1 MLALAIAAGLLIG
14 LSLGALGGGGSILTV
29 PALVYLM
36 GMSPHKATAASLFVV
51 GGASL
56 IGAVSH
62 FRAGRVRLRE
72 GVIFGIVGVAGSYA
86 GSIASEAVPANLL
99 LAGFGVLMLIV
110 AALMFTRGRRG
121 GRVGTAQEV
130 GPDGELRP
138 ADEDDPDDP
147 LRASGPARGGPAR
160 GGRAGSGA
168 GPAGHGRPDG
178 TAPASGPGGRAGV
191 ALADANLADASLAD
205 AAEISEPAT
214 ARPATVGPTT
224 AKPRPVPV
232 AGRSRLA
239 GSPRQILIMVAA
251 ATVVG
256 LVTGFFGVG
265 GGFVVVPALVLALGF
280 DMPTAVGTSLVVI
293 VVNSISALISRI
305 GHASMA
311 LNWPVIAIFT
321 GAAVIGTIAGSAVA
335 GRVNP
340 RRLGVAFTLLIIAVA
355 VYTLARSV
363 PGLF

>member
-62 FRAGRVRLRE
+62 LRAGRVRLRE
-72 GVIFGIVGVAGSYA
+72 GVIFGIVGVAGSYV

-99 LAGFGVLMLIV
+99 LAGFGVLMLVV

-121 GRVGTAQEV
+121 GRVGAAQVV
-130 GPDGELRP
+130 GPDGKLHP
-138 ADEDDPDDP
+138 VDQDDPDHVGPDSP
-147 LRASGPARGGPAR
+147 PRTGPAGTGPA
-160 GGRAGSGA
+160 GTGPAGTARSGA
-168 GPAGHGRPDG
+168 GRGGHERSAGDFG
-178 TAPASGPGGRAGV
+178 TDPVPVQAGRAGV
-191 ALADANLADASLAD
+191 ALADA
-205 AAEISEPAT
+205 AEISEPVT
-214 ARPATVGPTT
+214 TGPQPATT
-224 AKPRPVPV
+224 
-232 AGRSRLA
+232 AGRTRLA
-239 GSPRQILIMVAA
+239 GSPRQILVMVAA

-265 GGFVVVPALVLALGF
+265 GGFVVVPALVLALGL

-293 VVNSISALISRI
+293 VVNSISALVSRI

-321 GAAVIGTIAGSAVA
+321 GAAVIGTIAGSSVA

-340 RRLGVAFTLLIIAVA
+340 RKLGVAFTLLVIAVA
-355 VYTLARSV
+355 VYTLARSI

>member
-121 GRVGTAQEV
+121 GRVGAAQVV

-138 ADEDDPDDP
+138 ADQDDPDSP
-147 LRASGPARGGPAR
+147 LRDDGPALGGPAL
-160 GGRAGSGA
+160 GGPTGTGA
-168 GPAGHGRPDG
+168 GPGRHGRPAG
-178 TAPASGPGGRAGV
+178 TDQVPAPGRTGV
-191 ALADANLADASLAD
+191 ALADAALADAALAD
-205 AAEISEPAT
+205 AAEISEPGT
-214 ARPATVGPTT
+214 AATVT
-224 AKPRPVPV
+224 ATPRPVPV

-340 RRLGVAFTLLIIAVA
+340 RKLGVAFTLLIIAVA

>member
-72 GVIFGIVGVAGSYA
+72 GVIFGIVGVAGSYV

-99 LAGFGVLMLIV
+99 LAGFGVLMLVV

-121 GRVGTAQEV
+121 GRVGAAQVV

-138 ADEDDPDDP
+138 ADQDDPDHVGP
-147 LRASGPARGGPAR
+147 ESPPRTGPAGTGPAR
-160 GGRAGSGA
+160 SGA
-168 GPAGHGRPDG
+168 GQGGHERPATDSG
-178 TAPASGPGGRAGV
+178 TDPVPVQARRAGV
-191 ALADANLADASLAD
+191 ALAD
-205 AAEISEPAT
+205 AAEISEPVT
-214 ARPATVGPTT
+214 AGPQPATT
-224 AKPRPVPV
+224 
-232 AGRSRLA
+232 AGRTRLA
-239 GSPRQILIMVAA
+239 RSPRQILIMVAA

-265 GGFVVVPALVLALGF
+265 GGFVVVPALVLALGL

-340 RRLGVAFTLLIIAVA
+340 RKLGVAFTLLVIAVA
-355 VYTLARSV
+355 VYTLARSI

>member
-29 PALVYLM
+29 PALVYLI

-51 GGASL
+51 GGAAL

-72 GVIFGIVGVAGSYA
+72 GVVFGIVGVAGSYA

-99 LAGFGVLMLIV
+99 LAGFGVLMLVV
-110 AALMFTRGRRG
+110 AALMFTRGRRD
-121 GRVGTAQEV
+121 GRAGAAQVV

-138 ADEDDPDDP
+138 ADQDDPDDP
-147 LRASGPARGGPAR
+147 LRAGAAGPGQARSGLAGSGTPGGDGGPA
-160 GGRAGSGA
+160 GTV
-168 GPAGHGRPDG
+168 PA
-178 TAPASGPGGRAGV
+178 ASPGGRAGV
-191 ALADANLADASLAD
+191 VLADVALADAALADAALADAALAD
-205 AAEISEPAT
+205 AAEISDPVT
-214 ARPATVGPTT
+214 AA
-224 AKPRPVPV
+224 PRPVPV
-232 AGRSRLA
+232 TGRSRLA
-239 GSPRQILIMVAA
+239 RSPRQILIMVAA

-311 LNWPVIAIFT
+311 LNWPIIAIFT
-321 GAAVIGTIAGSAVA
+321 AAAVIGTIAGSAVA

>member
-99 LAGFGVLMLIV
+99 LAGFGVLMLVV

-121 GRVGTAQEV
+121 GRVGAAQVV

-138 ADEDDPDDP
+138 ADQDDPDSP
-147 LRASGPARGGPAR
+147 LRDDGPALGGPAL
-160 GGRAGSGA
+160 GGPTGTGR
-168 GPAGHGRPDG
+168 HGRPAG
-178 TAPASGPGGRAGV
+178 TDQVPAPGRTGV
-191 ALADANLADASLAD
+191 ALADAALAD
-205 AAEISEPAT
+205 AAEISEPGT
-214 ARPATVGPTT
+214 AATVT
-224 AKPRPVPV
+224 ATPRPVPV

-340 RRLGVAFTLLIIAVA
+340 RKLGVAFTLLIIAVA

>member
-62 FRAGRVRLRE
+62 FRAGRVRLRD
-72 GVIFGIVGVAGSYA
+72 GVIFGIVGVVGSYA

-121 GRVGTAQEV
+121 SRAGAAEVV

-138 ADEDDPDDP
+138 ADQDDPDSP
-147 LRASGPARGGPAR
+147 LR
-160 GGRAGSGA
+160 A
-168 GPAGHGRPDG
+168 GPAGAGPVRSGPAGTGAGPGGHGSPIG
-178 TAPASGPGGRAGV
+178 TDPLPGGRAGV
-191 ALADANLADASLAD
+191 ALADAALAD
-205 AAEISEPAT
+205 AAEISEPVT
-214 ARPATVGPTT
+214 AA
-224 AKPRPVPV
+224 PRPVPV
-232 AGRSRLA
+232 AGRTRLA
-239 GSPRQILIMVAA
+239 GSPRQVLIMVAA

-280 DMPTAVGTSLVVI
+280 DMPTAVGTSLLVI

-321 GAAVIGTIAGSAVA
+321 GAAIIGTIAGSAVA

-340 RRLGVAFTLLIIAVA
+340 RRLGLAFTLLIIAVA
-355 VYTLARSV
+355 VYTLARSI